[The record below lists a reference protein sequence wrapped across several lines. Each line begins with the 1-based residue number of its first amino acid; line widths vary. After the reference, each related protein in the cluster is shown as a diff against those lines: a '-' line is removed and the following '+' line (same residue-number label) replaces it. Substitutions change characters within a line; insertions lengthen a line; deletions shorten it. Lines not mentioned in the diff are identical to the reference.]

1 MEGPP
6 IRRGSLDGRI
16 PFGLSATV
24 VSIILVGIMRFLW
37 YTTDR
42 VWVPENG
49 TPQLLQYVLY
59 IVLAWNFYSTWWE
72 PLCMLRKAVAYI
84 RTITLLGFMEL
95 EAHQLCLLMM
105 VILVGILVLNQLPP
119 IGGELSVQIP
129 FWIWTRLMVIRSM
142 GPVYYPVIVKNQTNT
157 IQSCDGTNFMPVS
170 KSRYRRNGASGPTW
184 FTPYSMPNSLQSSFP
199 GGSFSLS
206 SV

>member
-6 IRRGSLDGRI
+6 IRKGSLDGRI

-24 VSIILVGIMRFLW
+24 VSMILVSIMRFPW

-59 IVLAWNFYSTWWE
+59 IVLAWNSYSTWWE
-72 PLCMLRKAVAYI
+72 PLSMLRKAVAYI
-84 RTITLLGFMEL
+84 RASTLLGLLEL
-95 EAHQLCLLMM
+95 GSHQLCLLAM
-105 VILVGILVLNQLPP
+105 VILVSILVLNQLPP
-119 IGGELSVQIP
+119 IGGELGVQIAIP
-129 FWIWTRLMVIRSM
+129 IWTRLTVIRSM

-157 IQSCDGTNFMPVS
+157 IQSCDSTNFMPVS
-170 KSRYRRNGASGPTW
+170 KSRYRRNDAWGPTW
-184 FTPYSMPNSLQSSFP
+184 FTPYSMPNNIVEVHSLVIVFP
-199 GGSFSLS
+199 